1 MGEKHDMEKAE
12 KEKKEDERI
21 LAINLDSCPPALRT
35 YYEILH
41 HGILEKAAA
50 RRKNEQGPG
59 TLHCNIIVS
68 LYVCCLSVLW
78 TLFVASNIIVSLY
91 VCCLS
96 VLWTLFVASNI
107 IVSL

>member
-50 RRKNEQGPG
+50 RRKNEQGP
-59 TLHCNIIVS
+59 
-68 LYVCCLSVLW
+68 
-78 TLFVASNIIVSLY
+78 
-91 VCCLS
+91 
-96 VLWTLFVASNI
+96 
-107 IVSL
+107 